1 MGGGQRRWWPVPLVL
16 LAAVA
21 LGACGSRPQA
31 APSLERALVVP
42 APTTTLPPPP
52 PEPPTTTPPPPP
64 PPPPPPTTRPRP
76 VVTAPRRVAPKP
88 VAPVTGGVAAYQGL
102 GTWVDVYDWSRS
114 YTNGRPTVGPAD
126 VDRMAAV
133 GVQTLFIQA
142 SKWDSATD
150 VVDPD
155 LLNPIIQRAHARG
168 IRVVTWYLP
177 TLADVPADLR
187 RLLAVANLGVEG
199 VAVDIESREVADPAE
214 RSRRLVALSSQLRAA
229 LPGRTIGAIVF
240 PPVAMEVINPNYWPG
255 FPWHQ
260 IGGSYDVWLPMS
272 YWTNRTP
279 ESGWHDGY
287 RYSAEDINRVRADLG
302 QPNAIV
308 NNIGGIA
315 DKATPAEVDG
325 MVRAITATGAIGG
338 SLYDWRT
345 TGADLWPHLVPL
357 RR

>member
-1 MGGGQRRWWPVPLVL
+1 MLAVVVL
-16 LAAVA
+16 Q
-21 LGACGSRPQA
+21 ACGTRRQLALP
-31 APSLERALVVP
+31 LERALVVP

-52 PEPPTTTPPPPP
+52 PPTEPPTTLPPPPP
-64 PPPPPPTTRPRP
+64 TAPPTTRPRP
-76 VVTAPRRVAPKP
+76 VVTAAPRGVAPRP

-102 GTWVDVYDWSRS
+102 GTWADVYDWSRS
-114 YTNGRPTVGPAD
+114 YTNGHPTVGPAD
-126 VDRMAAV
+126 VDRMAAA

-142 SKWDSATD
+142 SKWDSPTD

-155 LLNPIIQRAHARG
+155 LLTPIIQRAHARG

-177 TLADVPADLR
+177 TFTDVGADLR
-187 RLLAVANLGVEG
+187 RLLAVAHLGVEG
-199 VAVDIESREVADPAE
+199 IAVDIESRDVSDPAE
-214 RSRRLVALSSQLRAA
+214 RSRRLVALSGQLRAA
-229 LPGRTIGAIVF
+229 LPGRTIGAVVF

-255 FPWHQ
+255 FPWHE

-287 RYSAEDINRVRADLG
+287 RYSAEDITRVRADLG

-315 DKATPAEVDG
+315 DNVTVAEVDG
-325 MVRAITATGAIGG
+325 MVRAIAATGAVGG
-338 SLYDWRT
+338 SLYDWHT
-345 TGADLWPHLVPL
+345 TAAELWSHLTPL